1 MTIEELIA
9 QAESGLTAQ
18 FARIDRMEE
27 IGTRRVLDAF
37 REHQVAYRHFAPTTG
52 YGYDDVGR
60 DTLEKIFAELFG
72 TQAAIVRPQI
82 ASGTHAISLCLFGLV
97 LPGDDIVSATG
108 MPYDTLQDIIGW
120 GEGDAPVGSL
130 REMSFHPVALRGGK
144 IDLDAV
150 ENAITPKTKLVIAQR
165 SRGYDW
171 RPSLMPEEFAPLAK
185 MLHEKHPGVRLMV
198 DNCYGEFVCEKE
210 PSHYG
215 ADVCVGSLIKNPG
228 GGLAPTGGYIVGTQD
243 AVERIAYRLTAP
255 GIGLEVGSYAASYQ
269 PFYQGLFMAP
279 HTVAQAIKT
288 ACLAARVFEILGMTT
303 TPAADEPRADII
315 QAIQM
320 RTPERL
326 VAFCQGIQM
335 ASPID
340 SMALPEPWDMPGYND
355 QVVMAA
361 GTFVAG
367 ASIELSAD
375 APMREPYTAYMQGG
389 LTYTHG
395 RIALQM
401 ALNRMVEQFGELP
414 EKTVMEK
421 DMLFATLETSVRSID
436 TGHNKPFFLTDT
448 VGFIHKLPHGLVKA
462 FRSTLEEVKYAD
474 LLVQVVDFSDENYR
488 QQMQVTADTLKE
500 LGAGDIPQIVVYN
513 KADKCGMEPLP
524 QKRQEH
530 WYLAAGQ
537 NTGIRELAE
546 AIEQQVYAD
555 NVDCTFL
562 IPYSA
567 GNVASYLMEEAQV
580 FSTEYREDGILIHAD
595 CHRQDMERYKTY
607 MTQ

>member
-1 MTIEELIA
+1 MELIKMYGELGISEKVLNYGREIEKSLHDRFETIDKT
-9 QAESGLTAQ
+9 AEYNQLKVIKAMQ
-18 FARIDRMEE
+18 EARVSDI
-27 IGTRRVLDAF
+27 
-37 REHQVAYRHFAPTTG
+37 HFAGTTG
-52 YGYDDVGR
+52 YGYNDLGR
-60 DTLEKIFAELFG
+60 DTLEEVYAKAFHGEDAL
-72 TQAAIVRPQI
+72 VRPQLI
-82 ASGTHAISLCLFGLV
+82 SGTHALTIALSGNLR
-97 LPGDDIVSATG
+97 PGDEILSPVG
-108 MPYDTLQDIIGW
+108 KPYDTLEEVIGIR
-120 GEGDAPVGSL
+120 DSVGSL
-130 REMSFHPVALRGGK
+130 KEFGITYSQV
-144 IDLDAV
+144 DLLPNGDFDF
-150 ENAITPKTKLVIAQR
+150 ENIRKAINERTKLIEIQR
-165 SRGYDW
+165 SKGYAT
-171 RPSLMPEEFAPLAK
+171 RPTLSVKRIGELISFIKSIKPD
-185 MLHEKHPGVRLMV
+185 VICMV
-198 DNCYGEFVCEKE
+198 DNCYGEFVEELE
-210 PSHYG
+210 PTDVG
-215 ADVCVGSLIKNPG
+215 ADMIVGSLIKNPG

-401 ALNRMVEQFGELP
+401 ALNRMVEQGAL
-414 EKTVMEK
+414 
-421 DMLFATLETSVRSID
+421 
-436 TGHNKPFFLTDT
+436 
-448 VGFIHKLPHGLVKA
+448 
-462 FRSTLEEVKYAD
+462 
-474 LLVQVVDFSDENYR
+474 
-488 QQMQVTADTLKE
+488 TLK
-500 LGAGDIPQIVVYN
+500 
-513 KADKCGMEPLP
+513 
-524 QKRQEH
+524 
-530 WYLAAGQ
+530 
-537 NTGIRELAE
+537 
-546 AIEQQVYAD
+546 
-555 NVDCTFL
+555 
-562 IPYSA
+562 
-567 GNVASYLMEEAQV
+567 
-580 FSTEYREDGILIHAD
+580 
-595 CHRQDMERYKTY
+595 
-607 MTQ
+607 

>member
-130 REMSFHPVALRGGK
+130 REMGVSFHSVALRDGK

-228 GGLAPTGGYIVGTQD
+228 GGVAPTGGYIAGKREL
-243 AVERIAYRLTAP
+243 VEQCAYRLTSP
-255 GIGLEVGSYAASYQ
+255 GTGREIGATLGVNRE
-269 PFYQGLFMAP
+269 LFMGAFHAP
-279 HTVAQAIKT
+279 HVTGEALKT
-288 ACLAARVFEILGMTT
+288 AVFTAALFETLGYEV
-303 TPAADEPRADII
+303 TPRPLEKRADII
-315 QAIQM
+315 QAV
-320 RTPERL
+320 RL
-326 VAFCQGIQM
+326 GDEASLIAFCQGVQTG
-335 ASPID
+335 APVD
-340 SMALPEPWDMPGYND
+340 SFVVPEPWDMPGYDN
-355 QVVMAA
+355 QVIMAA
-361 GTFVAG
+361 GAFTLG

-375 APMREPYTAYMQGG
+375 APLREPYAAWMQGG
-389 LTYTHG
+389 LNFHSG
-395 RIALQM
+395 
-401 ALNRMVEQFGELP
+401 
-414 EKTVMEK
+414 K
-421 DMLFATLETSVRSID
+421 
-436 TGHNKPFFLTDT
+436 
-448 VGFIHKLPHGLVKA
+448 
-462 FRSTLEEVKYAD
+462 
-474 LLVQVVDFSDENYR
+474 
-488 QQMQVTADTLKE
+488 
-500 LGAGDIPQIVVYN
+500 LGA
-513 KADKCGMEPLP
+513 M
-524 QKRQEH
+524 
-530 WYLAAGQ
+530 LAAQSMLKKGLLR
-537 NTGIRELAE
+537 G
-546 AIEQQVYAD
+546 
-555 NVDCTFL
+555 
-562 IPYSA
+562 
-567 GNVASYLMEEAQV
+567 VA
-580 FSTEYREDGILIHAD
+580 
-595 CHRQDMERYKTY
+595 K
-607 MTQ
+607 